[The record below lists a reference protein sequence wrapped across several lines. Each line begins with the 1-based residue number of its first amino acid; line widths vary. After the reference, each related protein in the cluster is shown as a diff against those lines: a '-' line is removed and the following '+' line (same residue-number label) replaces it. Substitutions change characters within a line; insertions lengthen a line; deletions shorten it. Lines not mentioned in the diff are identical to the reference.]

1 MKKLFLLAMLCL
13 ALGMS
18 AQTDK
23 NAKPVYAF
31 GYAIS
36 FSDSVITLTATQAL
50 PSAQLTAKSKFL
62 KGINLYSAQL
72 KQHMVDNLGGY
83 PTCTI
88 FYHTNRAKLEKR
100 YAKLKKSI
108 LKAKDYQLKELGP
121 DEFAFKAISNEA
133 IEHNQI
139 EKSE

>member
-1 MKKLFLLAMLCL
+1 MLCL

-36 FSDSVITLTATQAL
+36 FSDSVITPTQAL